1 MELSLLS
8 DNTGVEARGV
18 DLSRPLD
25 VETKNRLNKAF
36 VERSVLVIRE
46 QNLTASQLRDGVQ
59 NFGEIF
65 QQHNTRFSLPE
76 CPEIHYLSNKDR

>member
-65 QQHNTRFSLPE
+65 QFR
-76 CPEIHYLSNKDR
+76 K